1 MVQFGNVMGMPVQQ
15 ARQTKMGKV
24 ARSMATAAGV
34 GYVAGSMKFNA
45 AGSFATTVNGW
56 VNAAKSWMGKNA
68 PEVTKYVKGA
78 YNSVRGYAQ
87 NAFNAVK
94 NSNFVKSITNSNIY
108 KSAAEYAKKGF
119 TYVKNSGVGKWVAKN
134 PVAATALAAAAVVGA
149 FVACTSKG
157 EGV

>member
-56 VNAAKSWMGKNA
+56 VNAAKTWMGKNA
-68 PEVTKYVKGA
+68 PNVTKYVKGA
-78 YNSVRGYAQ
+78 YNSVSSYAQ

-94 NSNFVKSITNSNIY
+94 KSNFVKSVTSSNIY
-108 KSAAEYAKKGF
+108 KSAVDYARQGF
-119 TYVKNSGVGKWVAKN
+119 TWVRNSGVGKWVAKN

-157 EGV
+157 DEV

>member
-56 VNAAKSWMGKNA
+56 VNAAKTWMGKNA
-68 PEVTKYVKGA
+68 PNVTKYVKGA
-78 YNSVRGYAQ
+78 YNSVSSYAQ

-94 NSNFVKSITNSNIY
+94 NSNFVKSVTSSNIY
-108 KSAAEYAKKGF
+108 KTAVDYAKQGF
-119 TYVKNSGVGKWVAKN
+119 TWVRNSGVGKWVAKN

-157 EGV
+157 DEV

>member
-1 MVQFGNVMGMPVQQ
+1 MVQIGNVMGMPVQQ

-24 ARSMATAAGV
+24 ARSMATAAGI

-45 AGSFATTVNGW
+45 AGSVAQTINGW
-56 VNAAKSWMGKNA
+56 VNGAKTWMGKNL
-68 PEVTKYVKGA
+68 PSVDKYVKNG
-78 YNSVRGYAQ
+78 YNWVKGYTQ
-87 NAFNAVK
+87 NAFKTVK
-94 NSNFVKSITNSNIY
+94 NSDFVKSITKSDIY

-119 TYVKNSGVGKWVAKN
+119 TYVKNSGVGKWIAKN

-157 EGV
+157 DEV